1 MPSSG
6 IFAALWL
13 VGLFAAASALRTST
27 RYTFADRIRDAL
39 ILGVSIP
46 FVLGLVHGLY
56 PIACWLALA
65 ACVAIAY
72 RRRGP
77 RPERDPQPSPP
88 PPYLLI
94 AALALIA
101 WPPLMRPLLDG
112 DSLSYHLPN
121 AAAWVH
127 ARSLW
132 TTDPR
137 YWWYPPGSELFAS
150 GLFAVAGPFAL
161 GWSGFGALALLG
173 FRTIEWARDE
183 SAVPAWVADAL
194 AAATVT
200 VAPIALQAA
209 TLQNDGWLAAFFLEA
224 LWTIRRE
231 PSAAARTIAVM
242 VLLKPYG
249 WIFAAIAATT
259 AKAPLRVWIA
269 GAVAV
274 ALWLIHDAV
283 LWHAS
288 IVAPASTSSGNTW
301 QSTIVAHGAQA
312 LMLLAAVTWH
322 ASPFAFLALLAAVA
336 GPLLAP
342 ENQRA
347 LGWAALAAVLAFAI
361 MPLAYADQHP
371 QLETGASLRYAAPA
385 IALGALLLARP
396 AARAPWLAGAV
407 FIASAIFGAAS
418 VLAIFW
424 NDSGTHVAI
433 VIALVAVVNVIAAR
447 ALRWQWPLAAG
458 FALAVVLATH
468 LAARHPVDYYVDA
481 LRVDGKAPGIY
492 GWIAKTQPSG
502 IGGWG
507 LRAGVVN
514 VLAPSTRTIDL
525 PDATPCTSAR
535 DQRVLL
541 VAVAEN
547 DRPAT
552 FNAHRLSVARTCA
565 KPVRYDDGLA
575 VAGGSE

>member
-13 VGLFAAASALRTST
+13 LGLLAAAPALRTSE
-27 RYTFADRIRDAL
+27 RYTFAGRVRDAL
-39 ILGVSIP
+39 IVGVSIP
-46 FVLGLVHGLY
+46 FVLGMVHALY

-65 ACVAIAY
+65 ACIAIAY
-72 RRRGP
+72 RRRDP
-77 RPERDPQPSPP
+77 RAERDPQPP

-94 AALALIA
+94 GALALIA
-101 WPPLMRPLLDG
+101 WPPLVRPLLDG

-173 FRTIEWARDE
+173 FRMVEWARDE
-183 SAVPAWVADAL
+183 FAVPAWVADAL

-231 PSAAARTIAVM
+231 PSAAVRTVALT

-249 WIFAAIAATT
+249 WVFAAIAATT
-259 AKAPLRVWIA
+259 GKAPLKVWIG
-269 GAVAV
+269 GAVAI
-274 ALWLIHDAV
+274 ALWVLHDAA
-283 LWHAS
+283 LWHGA

-301 QSTIVAHGAQA
+301 QSTIAAHGVQA
-312 LMLLAAVTWH
+312 
-322 ASPFAFLALLAAVA
+322 LALLAAVSWRASPFALLALLAALA

-342 ENQRA
+342 ENRRA

-424 NDSGTHVAI
+424 NDSGTHIAI
-433 VIALVAVVNVIAAR
+433 VIAVLAVANVVAVQ

-492 GWIAKTQPSG
+492 GWIAKVQPSS

-514 VLAPSTRTIDL
+514 VLAPAARAIDL
-525 PDATPCTSAR
+525 PDATPCATAQQ
-535 DQRVLL
+535 QRVAL

-547 DRPAT
+547 DRPAA
-552 FNAHRLSVARTCA
+552 FNEQRLSVARACA
-565 KPVRYDDGLA
+565 KPVLYDDGLA